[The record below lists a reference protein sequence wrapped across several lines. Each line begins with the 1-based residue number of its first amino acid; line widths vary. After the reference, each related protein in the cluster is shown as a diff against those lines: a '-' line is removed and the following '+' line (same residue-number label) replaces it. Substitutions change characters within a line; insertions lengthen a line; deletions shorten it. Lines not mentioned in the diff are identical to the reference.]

1 MMATFSLSHTSP
13 NTGLTLSLSP
23 PTSKNGSFFAN
34 SGVTALAFLSDPNK
48 NEKSEKTKKRERGI
62 ACKDIGKAGL
72 IRFGYEY
79 LEMALDMR

>member
-13 NTGLTLSLSP
+13 NTGLTLSLSS
-23 PTSKNGSFFAN
+23 PTSKNGSFFTN

-48 NEKSEKTKKRERGI
+48 NEKSKTKKRERVCARTPGGI
-62 ACKDIGKAGL
+62 DQL
-72 IRFGYEY
+72 WNEY